1 MDRKEICRRQMKWR
15 CLNDCPLLHFECDG
29 VRFTH
34 ESVWET
40 MVLYYKDVK
49 KEEFY
54 LFLQVVEINSSSST
68 LYVAF
73 LITICN
79 LNVMQSI
86 LILKESRVRVQKAK
100 EKKYSGIQNKCLSGK
115 LGFIIRIFF
124 FPRVH
129 VVLLFLTRRSLPA
142 LSLLFCTM

>member
-1 MDRKEICRRQMKWR
+1 MKWR

-100 EKKYSGIQNKCLSGK
+100 EKK
-115 LGFIIRIFF
+115 IFRN
-124 FPRVH
+124 PK
-129 VVLLFLTRRSLPA
+129 
-142 LSLLFCTM
+142 